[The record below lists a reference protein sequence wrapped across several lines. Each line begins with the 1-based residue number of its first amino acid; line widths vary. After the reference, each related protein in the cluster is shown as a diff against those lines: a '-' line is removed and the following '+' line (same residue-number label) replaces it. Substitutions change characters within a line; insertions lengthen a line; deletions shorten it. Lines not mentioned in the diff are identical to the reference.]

1 MSSPTSPR
9 RSLEEAVQAPWVVAI
24 FEVLERAPELS
35 IEELQRQL
43 SPPIARR
50 TLQRRLAELVESGWI
65 SRTGQRRGVRYGL
78 HGALGP
84 GPATGHPGQPIAE
97 PSIPISPA
105 GAGIRGQV
113 RRPIQARV
121 PVSYNADFL
130 ERYVP
135 NETSYLSE
143 KERAQ
148 LSAMGRPP
156 GLQGQAQGHS
166 AAGTFANDI
175 LDRLLIDLSFASSRL
190 EGNTYSLLDT
200 QHLIERGEAAQGKDA
215 LETQMILN
223 HKDAIEFLVRD
234 PSCARVGAGVV
245 KSLHAFLSD
254 GLLPD
259 PADVGRLRNRA
270 VGISGSVYVPL
281 ALGLHIEEQF
291 ELLVN
296 KAAAIRDPFEQ
307 ALFLMVQL
315 PYLQPFMDVN
325 KRVSRLAANIP
336 LVQANLCPLSF
347 IDVPTGAYTDAML
360 GVYELNRVELLRDVL
375 LFAYERSCQ
384 KYAAVKQ
391 SLQPPDTF
399 RTRFRRALSQA
410 VAAIV
415 RSDEDLGPKSVE
427 RHMPDGVPKKDR
439 ARFVEL
445 VLTEF
450 KSLNPES
457 AVRFGLRP
465 LEFEGWQRK
474 HGGR

>member
-1 MSSPTSPR
+1 MPSPSSPR
-9 RSLEEAVQAPWVVAI
+9 RTVEEAVQDPQVIAI
-24 FEVLERAPELS
+24 FEVLERFLELP
-35 IEELQRQL
+35 IEELERQL
-43 SPPIARR
+43 SQPIARR
-50 TLQRRLAELVESGWI
+50 TLQRRLAELVELGLL
-65 SRTGQRRGVRYGL
+65 SRTGQRRGVRYIL
-78 HGALGP
+78 NSVP
-84 GPATGHPGQPIAE
+84 GPQRNTWRLGRQVVE
-97 PSIPISPA
+97 PYIPNSRA
-105 GAGIRGQV
+105 GAEIRDQV

-121 PVSYNADFL
+121 PVSYDADFL
-130 ERYVP
+130 GRYVP
-135 NETSYLSE
+135 NETYYLSE
-143 KERAQ
+143 KEREQ

-156 GLQGQAQGHS
+156 GAQGRGHT

-175 LDRLLIDLSFASSRL
+175 LDRLLIDLSFASSQL

-234 PSCARVGAGVV
+234 PSCSHVSAGAI

-270 VGISGSVYVPL
+270 VGISGSVYIPL

-291 ELLVN
+291 EVLVA

-347 IDVPTGAYTDAML
+347 IDVPTNAYTDATL

-375 LFAYERSCQ
+375 LYAYERSCQ
-384 KYAAVKQ
+384 KYAAFKQ

-399 RTRFRRALSQA
+399 RTHFRRQLGQA

-415 RSDEDLGPKSVE
+415 RSDEDLDPTSVE
-427 RHMPDGVPKKDR
+427 RHMPDGVPEVER

-445 VLTEF
+445 VLNEF

-465 LEFEGWQRK
+465 LEFDGWQRK
-474 HGGR
+474 R